1 MGLEGARRD
10 VRKRTETRGRDHEEE
25 NKKEKG
31 RNNMDKKLIATAIVA
46 MLMIGSV
53 GVFAS
58 ASLTGKNAT
67 SIALTPASS
76 IIEKGESIH
85 IDGKLR
91 SGGGI
96 PDAMVTLM
104 ITKPDG
110 TSAYPVQG
118 ANVRTD
124 SSGDFDIDYVPA
136 TVGTYKFTA
145 AFSETASYQGCSV
158 ITQVTVEENMV
169 DDKKDTTIAMTLV
182 AYDVTVGKNMHASG
196 QLSGTSG
203 IAGATVTLSV
213 KKPDGSFANPS
224 QGKSVVTDSS
234 GKFSVDYVPT
244 VKGSY
249 EFTASF
255 AGNDEY
261 KGSTSTVYFTAN
273 KDDPVPVPDICDKP
287 WPSKIDMIEVPSSM
301 IAGETYTFKCQLL
314 VKTYDVYCKE
324 SPWLPGVDAE
334 ITWTF
339 KNSNGV
345 SVSIESTSSL
355 KDGIATVEF
364 PCYMAGQWS
373 VEAHFPGN
381 AKYMKVDGHATTKAT
396 GNTVYWHGLWITV
409 EKWYITADPTKY
421 PTDFGWNIGNTYD
434 PVFVL
439 LKVKNA
445 QNTIN
450 RNMNVADLYVTDT
463 DGNAYWGMSGRFIGT
478 NQFTSGLAAG
488 AEAKVWVCFW
498 VPNTQSLVINGLFG
512 VVYTSY
518 DWYYQNLG
526 YIGPTTYN
534 VNIPLPVQSPA

>member
-1 MGLEGARRD
+1 
-10 VRKRTETRGRDHEEE
+10 
-25 NKKEKG
+25 
-31 RNNMDKKLIATAIVA
+31 MDKKLIATAIVA
-46 MLMIGSV
+46 MLLIGSV

-58 ASLTGKNAT
+58 ASLTGKNST
-67 SIALTPASS
+67 SIALIPASS
-76 IIEKGESIH
+76 IIEMGESIH

-91 SGGGI
+91 SGDGI
-96 PDAMVTLM
+96 PDMLVTLM

-124 SSGDFDIDYVPA
+124 SSGNFDIDYVPD
-136 TVGTYKFTA
+136 TKGTYKFTA
-145 AFSETASYQGCSV
+145 AFSETANYQGCSV
-158 ITQVTVEENMV
+158 ITQVTVEETLE
-169 DDKKDTTIAMTLV
+169 KKETTIMLTLV
-182 AYDVTVGKNMHASG
+182 AYDIDVGKNMHASG
-196 QLSGTSG
+196 QLTGTSG

-213 KKPDGSFANPS
+213 KKPDGSFASPS

-234 GKFSVDYVPT
+234 GKFSMDYIPT
-244 VKGSY
+244 VAGSY
-249 EFTASF
+249 QFIASF
-255 AGNDEY
+255 AGNDEH
-261 KGSTSTVYFTAN
+261 KGSTTTEYFSVSVE
-273 KDDPVPVPDICDKP
+273 KKDPVQCDKP
-287 WPSKIDMIEVPSSM
+287 WPSKIDMIEVPASM
-301 IAGETYTFKCQLL
+301 VAGETYTFKCQLL
-314 VKTYDVYCKE
+314 VKTYDVYCKV

-409 EKWYITADPTKY
+409 EKWYITADPSKY
-421 PTDFGWNIGNTYD
+421 PTDFGWDIGNYYD

-445 QNTIN
+445 QTTIN
-450 RNMNVADLYVTDT
+450 TNMNVQDLYVTDT

-478 NQFTSGLAAG
+478 NQFTSGLAPG
-488 AEAKVWVCFW
+488 GEAKVWVCFW
-498 VPNTQSLVINGLFG
+498 VPNTQSLVINGLYG
-512 VVYTSY
+512 VVHTSN
-518 DWYYQNLG
+518 DWYYQDFGFLG
-526 YIGPTTYN
+526 PETYN
-534 VNIPLPVQSPA
+534 VNIPLPIQSPA